1 MKGYVYKIQNN
12 NGYYYYGSSIN
23 PDARWHQHQ
32 LAAAR
37 GEKSKLYNQM
47 MIDGIDSFTMTIVE
61 EVSDMMNVK
70 KAVKVVEAKYINP
83 SLQDPYNLNSVTS
96 NRTDNDR
103 DDIIQHH
110 LSSEAHPVQHAPLD
124 ITHITIP
131 SSMSYTDSIIHISDI
146 HIRAGNHDKSRYTEY
161 LSVFDNLFQ
170 SLQQQQC
177 IQDRTSVI
185 VVTGD
190 LFHHKN
196 KLEPYG
202 LELALH
208 LLRGLAALAPV
219 FVIRGN
225 HDYRQDVPKERDM
238 ITALMSYQIPNV
250 NYLDKTGVYTHQNLS
265 FGLVAIQDTL
275 LYGSTTGIS
284 PDLPPFPKGNSEYN
298 VALFHGTIAGCTLQ
312 TGQNILH
319 GYPIDW
325 FQGFDAILLGDIHLQ
340 QINRAKPI
348 EFTFAPLQSTS
359 HVQTFSYDKES
370 PWGYPGSLIQQDF
383 GEPLYGHGYLLWNL
397 KDKLIHAFHVY
408 NPYGFIKT
416 KNDEILF
423 NKKYTNIK
431 SIISKIWF
439 PNHLRVSVLGDG
451 LELQKCLET
460 KNVMFCKISEDSSS
474 DQKVSEQKDVLQIN
488 SLDVLTEYI
497 QSVIT
502 KDNKPFTD
510 TWKSW
515 LKNPELLVLS
525 VSGFPEPLAKKIS
538 DRSDKILKASLK
550 YLEDFEKFTSQ
561 HLITGKLHIHA
572 LQWNWILNYR
582 DGNYYDFDTN
592 ANKICI
598 VNAKN
603 GSGKSNFLE
612 IICIAL
618 FGEGFP
624 SRDNPNYTS
633 GMICDKKP
641 AGVMANTTII
651 FSLNHQKYVLQR
663 VMRPNSNA
671 RNINFEKIILS
682 EIIDDQERI
691 LHQQKGAV
699 HPWIES
705 HIGTLETYL
714 MTAMLS
720 QNSDKDFFSLDKN
733 TQKTLLDRIMSL
745 DHINSLKAF
754 LKETDKYYKY
764 CCDLIETYYEGAI
777 GGRDPALDKQL
788 EDVTKRL
795 ESSLLISSTLQNR
808 WNHISERDLMKLNM
822 LEAQKQYSEWMSV
835 DAPDLSVLQ
844 SELSAIDKNVGMF
857 TNILLE
863 YHSYSDIVPK
873 DPVCDPSVSVKD
885 VLRILEAHPYY
896 KTKSLYETQ
905 TVNSMYANTD
915 DPQKLFNSIKEFE
928 TWDTIT
934 KTEYSE
940 TFDDTDLVS
949 ALDECIKICEAWPD
963 RIKELNGQIKLARK
977 KFLRLRKQK
986 DELID
991 TRPNRSSKTKEWLEE
1006 TAALL
1011 ACSDIDYMCYK
1022 EGFLLE
1028 SVQRVPLLC
1037 TSIHNNQQK
1046 CLEMSQYISECADI
1060 PFNAKCKACKAQ
1072 PWKKT
1077 FDTYEHDLP
1086 LIERSIEQEQ
1096 TELAEYVCEDIPF
1109 CLSECSEYIRIANE
1123 MLSGCTKYI
1132 QMHSQYST
1140 ESVLFNDHLLWL
1152 EKYDSVCELTDNAE
1166 RECDQLEVL
1175 LRQLT
1180 TALQNADNDRQTL
1193 EYKIQS
1199 IQTKKTE
1206 WDAYCSERDRRLQIY
1221 HFNLGELNYSWF
1233 HHIEVYHN
1241 MISELLQTASQNM
1254 ESLKKRREEIV
1265 VEISA
1270 GKERVE
1276 MHRLANELRLVIEAY
1291 PHWTAWKSEMES
1303 VRQMQLLVRELETRC
1318 GNKVEGVDIA
1328 GIKSVMEVV
1337 AYLSDTFDGYREWLY
1352 KAHIAPLIEQNVN
1365 KVLEMICE
1373 DRPLRL
1379 EGEWLEKIQTLSWF
1393 VRDGSSRPVIEK
1405 ASGFQRFI
1413 VGMAC
1418 RVAFHQIGFCRI
1430 QYDQLFLDEGFT
1442 SCDSDNLERVPDF
1455 LRGLLRLY
1463 DSIYLATHL
1472 DELKVCAD
1480 SQIMIERDASGLSQI
1495 RSAGVEVA
1503 VSAVEAPKKKGR
1515 PTKKVTVVR
1524 SD

>member
-1 MKGYVYKIQNN
+1 M
-12 NGYYYYGSSIN
+12 
-23 PDARWHQHQ
+23 H
-32 LAAAR
+32 
-37 GEKSKLYNQM
+37 
-47 MIDGIDSFTMTIVE
+47 
-61 EVSDMMNVK
+61 
-70 KAVKVVEAKYINP
+70 
-83 SLQDPYNLNSVTS
+83 
-96 NRTDNDR
+96 
-103 DDIIQHH
+103 
-110 LSSEAHPVQHAPLD
+110 
-124 ITHITIP
+124 
-131 SSMSYTDSIIHISDI
+131 SIIHISDI

-170 SLQQQQC
+170 SLQHQQC
-177 IQDRTSVI
+177 IQDKTSVI

-238 ITALMSYQIPNV
+238 ISALMSYQIPNV

-275 LYGSTTGIS
+275 LYGATTGIS
-284 PDLPPFPKGNSEYN
+284 PELPPFPKGNSEYN

-348 EFTFAPLQSTS
+348 DYTFTPLPSTS
-359 HVQTFSYDKES
+359 HVQTFSYDTES
-370 PWGYPGSLIQQDF
+370 PWGYPGSLVQQDF

-397 KDKLIHAFHVY
+397 KEKVIHAFHVH

-416 KNDEILF
+416 KNDEIMI
-423 NKKYTNIK
+423 NKKYTNVAT
-431 SIISKIWF
+431 IISQNWF
-439 PNHLRVSVLGDG
+439 PNHIRVSVLGDG
-451 LELQKCLET
+451 LELQKSLEH
-460 KNVMFCKISEDSSS
+460 KNVIFCKISEEPS
-474 DQKVSEQKDVLQIN
+474 VSHSPHEPKDVLQIN
-488 SLDVLTEYI
+488 SLEVLTDYL

-510 TWKSW
+510 SWKGW

-538 DRSDKILKASLK
+538 ERSDKILKASSK
-550 YLEDFEKFTSQ
+550 YLEEFDKFTSQ
-561 HLITGKLHIHA
+561 HLITGKLHIHN

-592 ANKICI
+592 AKQICI

-624 SRDNPNYTS
+624 SRENLNYTV

-641 AGVMANTTII
+641 AGVMANTSIV
-651 FSLNHQKYVLQR
+651 FSLNDKRYSLQR
-663 VMRPNSNA
+663 VIRPNSNA
-671 RNINFEKIILS
+671 RWIHFEKIVLS
-682 EIIDDQERI
+682 EIIDGQERI

-705 HIGTLETYL
+705 HLGTLETYL

-733 TQKTLLDRIMSL
+733 TQKMLLDRIMSL

-764 CCDLIETYYEGAI
+764 CCDLIETYYDGAV

-788 EDVTKRL
+788 EEVTTRL
-795 ESSLLISSTLQNR
+795 QTSVMISTALQSR
-808 WNHISERDLMKLNM
+808 WNHVSERDLMTIDM

-844 SELSAIDKNVGMF
+844 TELSVIEKQIATANS
-857 TNILLE
+857 ILIT
-863 YHSYSDIVPK
+863 YHSYSDIVPVEC
-873 DPVCDPSVSVKD
+873 VCDSSVSVKD
-885 VLRILEAHPYY
+885 AFDIVQSHPYY
-896 KTKSLYETQ
+896 KTKSLYELQ
-905 TVNSMYANTD
+905 TVNQKYVHID
-915 DPQKLFNSIKEFE
+915 DSQKLFDSNKEFE
-928 TWDTIT
+928 TWDSIT

-940 TFDDTDLVS
+940 TFDDTDVVI
-949 ALDECIKICEAWPD
+949 ALGRCNEICTTYPE
-963 RIKELNGQIKLARK
+963 RIKTISGQVKLARK
-977 KFLRLRKQK
+977 KFLRFRKQK
-986 DELID
+986 DELAD
-991 TRPNRSSKTKEWLEE
+991 TRPNRPSKTKEWLDE
-1006 TAALL
+1006 TAEML
-1011 ACSDIDYMCYK
+1011 ACSEIDYMQYRV
-1022 EGFLLE
+1022 GFLQE
-1028 SVQRVPLLC
+1028 SVQRVPVLC
-1037 TSIHNNQQK
+1037 ASIQHNQQK
-1046 CLEMSQYISECADI
+1046 CLEMAQYLSECAEI
-1060 PFNAKCKACKAQ
+1060 PFNAKCKACKMQ

-1077 FDTYEHDLP
+1077 FDTYEHELP
-1086 LIERSIEQEQ
+1086 LLERSVEQEEA
-1096 TELAEYVCEDIPF
+1096 ELEEYICEDIPF
-1109 CLSECSEYIRIANE
+1109 CLSDSAEYIRIATE
-1123 MLSGCTKYI
+1123 MLSGCTRYI
-1132 QMHSQYST
+1132 QLHELYAVEHDMYDAYYVWQT
-1140 ESVLFNDHLLWL
+1140 E
-1152 EKYDSVCELTDNAE
+1152 YDSVCELTDAAE
-1166 RECDQLEVL
+1166 RECDQLEVCVKGL
-1175 LRQLT
+1175 TDAFQSAFNERQ
-1180 TALQNADNDRQTL
+1180 DL
-1193 EYKIQS
+1193 EHKIQN
-1199 IQTKKTE
+1199 IQQKKTE
-1206 WDAYCSERDRRLQIY
+1206 WVAYCSERDRRLQMY
-1221 HFNLGELNYSWF
+1221 HDNIEKLEYSWF
-1233 HHIEVYHN
+1233 YNLAVYHN
-1241 MISELLQTASQNM
+1241 VVGALLQTATQNM
-1254 ESLKKRREEIV
+1254 KELQTERERILL
-1265 VEISA
+1265 EISE
-1270 GKERVE
+1270 GKERIE
-1276 MHRLANELRLVIEAY
+1276 MHRRASELRLVMEAV
-1291 PHWTAWKSEMES
+1291 PHWTAWKSENES
-1303 VRQMQLLVRELETRC
+1303 IRQMQLLVRELETRC
-1318 GNKVEGVDIA
+1318 GNKVEGIDIG
-1328 GIKSVMEVV
+1328 GIRLVMEVV
-1337 AYLSDTFDGYREWLY
+1337 SYLSDTFDGYREWLY

-1472 DELKVCAD
+1472 DELKVCAH

-1495 RSAGVEVA
+1495 RSLGVEVA
-1503 VSAVEAPKKKGR
+1503 PVIEPKKKGR
-1515 PTKKVTVVR
+1515 PSKKSIMVNR
-1524 SD
+1524 LADE

>member
-1 MKGYVYKIQNN
+1 MHN
-12 NGYYYYGSSIN
+12 
-23 PDARWHQHQ
+23 
-32 LAAAR
+32 
-37 GEKSKLYNQM
+37 
-47 MIDGIDSFTMTIVE
+47 
-61 EVSDMMNVK
+61 
-70 KAVKVVEAKYINP
+70 
-83 SLQDPYNLNSVTS
+83 
-96 NRTDNDR
+96 
-103 DDIIQHH
+103 
-110 LSSEAHPVQHAPLD
+110 
-124 ITHITIP
+124 
-131 SSMSYTDSIIHISDI
+131 IIHISDI

-238 ITALMSYQIPNV
+238 ISALMSYQIPNV

-275 LYGSTTGIS
+275 LYGATTGIS
-284 PDLPPFPKGNSEYN
+284 PELPPFPKGDSEYN

-325 FQGFDAILLGDIHLQ
+325 FQDFDAILLGDIHLQ
-340 QINRAKPI
+340 QINRAKSI
-348 EFTFAPLQSTS
+348 DYTFAPLPSTS
-359 HVQTFSYDKES
+359 HVQTFLYDKES
-370 PWGYPGSLIQQDF
+370 PWGYPGSLVQQDF

-397 KDKLIHAFHVY
+397 KEKLIHAFHVH

-416 KNDEILF
+416 KNDEIMI

-431 SIISKIWF
+431 NIISQKWF
-439 PNHLRVSVLGDG
+439 PDHLRVSVLGDG
-451 LELQKCLET
+451 LELQKSLEH
-460 KNVMFCKISEDSSS
+460 KNVIFCKISEEQS
-474 DQKVSEQKDVLQIN
+474 VSHFPHEPKDVLQIN
-488 SLDVLTEYI
+488 SLEVLTDYL

-510 TWKSW
+510 AWKGW
-515 LKNPELLVLS
+515 LKNPELLILS

-538 DRSDKILKASLK
+538 ERSDKILKASSK
-550 YLEDFEKFTSQ
+550 YLEEFDKFTSQ
-561 HLITGKLHIHA
+561 HLITGKLHIHN

-592 ANKICI
+592 AKQICI

-624 SRDNPNYTS
+624 SRENLNYTV

-641 AGVMANTTII
+641 AGVMANTSIV
-651 FSLNHQKYVLQR
+651 FSLNDKRYSLQR
-663 VMRPNSNA
+663 VIRPNSNA
-671 RNINFEKIILS
+671 RWIHFEKIVLS
-682 EIIDDQERI
+682 EIIDGQERI

-705 HIGTLETYL
+705 HLGTLETYL

-733 TQKTLLDRIMSL
+733 TQKMLLDRIMSL

-764 CCDLIETYYEGAI
+764 CCDLIETYYDGAV

-788 EDVTKRL
+788 EEVTMRL
-795 ESSLLISSTLQNR
+795 QTSVMISTALQSR
-808 WNHISERDLMKLNM
+808 WNHVSERDLIQLDM
-822 LEAQKQYSEWMSV
+822 LEAQKQYSDWMSV
-835 DAPDLSVLQ
+835 DAPDLSVRQ
-844 SELSAIDKNVGMF
+844 TELSVIEKQIATSNS
-857 TNILLE
+857 ILIT
-863 YHSYSDIVPK
+863 YHSYSDIIPVEC
-873 DPVCDPSVSVKD
+873 VCDSSVSVKD
-885 VLRILEAHPYY
+885 AFDIVQSHPYY
-896 KTKSLYETQ
+896 KTKSLYELQ
-905 TVNSMYANTD
+905 TVDQKYVHTD
-915 DPQKLFNSIKEFE
+915 DSQKLFDSNKEFE
-928 TWDTIT
+928 TWDSIT

-940 TFDDTDLVS
+940 TFDDTNVVI
-949 ALDECIKICEAWPD
+949 ALGRCNEICTTYPE
-963 RIKELNGQIKLARK
+963 RIKTIGGQVKLARK
-977 KFLRLRKQK
+977 KFLRFRKQK
-986 DELID
+986 DELAD
-991 TRPNRSSKTKEWLEE
+991 MRPNRPSKTKEWLDE
-1006 TAALL
+1006 TAEVL
-1011 ACSDIDYMCYK
+1011 AYSEIEYMRYRV
-1022 EGFLLE
+1022 GFLQE
-1028 SVQRVPLLC
+1028 SVQRVPALC
-1037 TSIHNNQQK
+1037 ASIQHNQQK
-1046 CLEMSQYISECADI
+1046 CLEMAQYLSECAEI
-1060 PFNAKCKACKAQ
+1060 PFNAKCKACKMQ

-1077 FDTYEHDLP
+1077 FDTYEHELP
-1086 LIERSIEQEQ
+1086 LLERSVEQEEA
-1096 TELAEYVCEDIPF
+1096 ELEEYICEDIPF
-1109 CLSECSEYIRIANE
+1109 CLSDSAEYIRIATE
-1123 MLSGCTKYI
+1123 MLSGCTRYI
-1132 QMHSQYST
+1132 QLHELYAVEHDMYDAYYVWQT
-1140 ESVLFNDHLLWL
+1140 E
-1152 EKYDSVCELTDNAE
+1152 YDSVCELTDAAE
-1166 RECDQLEVL
+1166 RECDQLEVCVKGL
-1175 LRQLT
+1175 TDAFQSAFNERQ
-1180 TALQNADNDRQTL
+1180 DL
-1193 EYKIQS
+1193 EHKIQN
-1199 IQTKKTE
+1199 IQQKKTE
-1206 WDAYCSERDRRLQIY
+1206 WVAYCSERDRRLQTY
-1221 HFNLGELNYSWF
+1221 HDNIRKLEYSWF
-1233 HHIEVYHN
+1233 YNLRMYHN
-1241 MISELLQTASQNM
+1241 VVGALLQTATQNM
-1254 ESLKKRREEIV
+1254 KELQTERERILL
-1265 VEISA
+1265 EISE
-1270 GKERVE
+1270 GKERIE
-1276 MHRLANELRLVIEAY
+1276 MHRRASELRLVMEAM
-1291 PHWTAWKSEMES
+1291 PHWTAWKSENES
-1303 VRQMQLLVRELETRC
+1303 IRQMQLLVRELETRC
-1318 GNKVEGVDIA
+1318 GNKVEGIDIG
-1328 GIKSVMEVV
+1328 GIRLVMEVV
-1337 AYLSDTFDGYREWLY
+1337 SYLSDTFDGYREWLY

-1472 DELKVCAD
+1472 DELKVCAH

-1495 RSAGVEVA
+1495 RSLGVEVA
-1503 VSAVEAPKKKGR
+1503 PVMEPKKKGR
-1515 PTKKVTVVR
+1515 PSKKSIMVNR
-1524 SD
+1524 LEEE

>member
-1 MKGYVYKIQNN
+1 M
-12 NGYYYYGSSIN
+12 
-23 PDARWHQHQ
+23 H
-32 LAAAR
+32 
-37 GEKSKLYNQM
+37 
-47 MIDGIDSFTMTIVE
+47 
-61 EVSDMMNVK
+61 
-70 KAVKVVEAKYINP
+70 
-83 SLQDPYNLNSVTS
+83 
-96 NRTDNDR
+96 
-103 DDIIQHH
+103 
-110 LSSEAHPVQHAPLD
+110 
-124 ITHITIP
+124 
-131 SSMSYTDSIIHISDI
+131 SIIHISDI
-146 HIRAGNHDKSRYTEY
+146 HIRAGNHDKSRYMEY

-170 SLQQQQC
+170 SLQHQQC
-177 IQDRTSVI
+177 IQDKTSVI

-238 ITALMSYQIPNV
+238 ISALMSYQIPNV

-275 LYGSTTGIS
+275 LYGATTGIS
-284 PDLPPFPKGNSEYN
+284 PELPPFPKGNSEYN

-348 EFTFAPLQSTS
+348 DYTFAPLPSTS
-359 HVQTFSYDKES
+359 HVQSFSYDKES
-370 PWGYPGSLIQQDF
+370 PWGYPGSLVQQDF

-397 KDKLIHAFHVY
+397 KEKIIHAFHVH

-416 KNDEILF
+416 KNDEIMI
-423 NKKYTNIK
+423 NKKYKNIK
-431 SIISKIWF
+431 SIISQNWF
-439 PNHLRVSVLGDG
+439 PDHVRVSVLGDG
-451 LELQKCLET
+451 LELQKCLEQ
-460 KNVMFCKISEDSSS
+460 KNVMFCKISEEQS
-474 DQKVSEQKDVLQIN
+474 VSHTREQRDVLQIN
-488 SLDVLTEYI
+488 SLEVLTDYL

-502 KDNKPFTD
+502 KDNKVFTD
-510 TWKSW
+510 AWKGW
-515 LKNPELLVLS
+515 LKNPELLILS

-538 DRSDKILKASLK
+538 ERSDKILKASSK
-550 YLEDFEKFTSQ
+550 YLEEFDKFTSQ
-561 HLITGKLHIHA
+561 HLITGKLHIHN

-592 ANKICI
+592 AKQICI

-624 SRDNPNYTS
+624 SRENLNYTV

-641 AGVMANTTII
+641 AGVMANTSIV
-651 FSLNHQKYVLQR
+651 FSLNDKRYSLQR
-663 VMRPNSNA
+663 VIRPNSNA
-671 RNINFEKIILS
+671 RWIHFEKIVLS
-682 EIIDDQERI
+682 EIIDGQERI

-705 HIGTLETYL
+705 HLGTLETYL

-764 CCDLIETYYEGAI
+764 CCDLIETYYDGAV

-788 EDVTKRL
+788 EEVTTRL
-795 ESSLLISSTLQNR
+795 QTSVMISTALQSR
-808 WNHISERDLMKLNM
+808 WNHVSERDLMRLDM
-822 LEAQKQYSEWMSV
+822 LEAQKQYSDWMSV
-835 DAPDLSVLQ
+835 DAPDLYVLHT
-844 SELSAIDKNVGMF
+844 ELSVIEKEIATANS
-857 TNILLE
+857 ILIT
-863 YHSYSDIVPK
+863 YHSYSDIIPVEC
-873 DPVCDPSVSVKD
+873 VCDSSVSVKD
-885 VLRILEAHPYY
+885 AFDIIQSHPYY
-896 KTKSLYETQ
+896 KTKSLYELQ
-905 TVNSMYANTD
+905 TVNQKYVHTD
-915 DPQKLFNSIKEFE
+915 DSQKLFDSNKEFE
-928 TWDTIT
+928 TWDSII

-940 TFDDTDLVS
+940 TFDDTDVVI
-949 ALDECIKICEAWPD
+949 ALGRCNEICTTYPE
-963 RIKELNGQIKLARK
+963 RIKTISGQVKLARK
-977 KFLRLRKQK
+977 KFLRFRKQK
-986 DELID
+986 DELAD
-991 TRPNRSSKTKEWLEE
+991 MRPNRPSKTKEWLDE
-1006 TAALL
+1006 TAEML
-1011 ACSDIDYMCYK
+1011 ACSEIDYMRYRV
-1022 EGFLLE
+1022 GFLQE
-1028 SVQRVPLLC
+1028 SVQRVPALC
-1037 TSIHNNQQK
+1037 ASIQHNQQK
-1046 CLEMSQYISECADI
+1046 CLEMAQYISECAEI
-1060 PFNAKCKACKAQ
+1060 PFNAKCKACKMQ

-1077 FDTYEHDLP
+1077 FDTYEHELP
-1086 LIERSIEQEQ
+1086 LLERSVEQEE
-1096 TELAEYVCEDIPF
+1096 TELEEYICEDIPF
-1109 CLSECSEYIRIANE
+1109 CLSDSAKYIYIATE
-1123 MLSGCTKYI
+1123 MLSGCTRYLQLHELYAI
-1132 QMHSQYST
+1132 ERAMYDAYYVWQT
-1140 ESVLFNDHLLWL
+1140 E
-1152 EKYDSVCELTDNAE
+1152 YDCICELTDAAE
-1166 RECDQLEVL
+1166 RECDQLEVCVKGL
-1175 LRQLT
+1175 TDAFQSAFNERQ
-1180 TALQNADNDRQTL
+1180 DL
-1193 EYKIQS
+1193 EHKIEN
-1199 IQTKKTE
+1199 IQQKKTE
-1206 WDAYCSERDRRLQIY
+1206 WVAYCSERDRRLQTY
-1221 HFNLGELNYSWF
+1221 HDNIGKLEYSWF
-1233 HHIEVYHN
+1233 YNLTMYHN
-1241 MISELLQTASQNM
+1241 VVGTLLQNATQNMKELQTERERILLEISEGQ
-1254 ESLKKRREEIV
+1254 
-1265 VEISA
+1265 
-1270 GKERVE
+1270 ERIE
-1276 MHRLANELRLVIEAY
+1276 MHRRASELRLVMEAV
-1291 PHWTAWKSEMES
+1291 PHWTAWKSENES
-1303 VRQMQLLVRELETRC
+1303 IRQMQLLVRELETRC

-1328 GIKSVMEVV
+1328 GIRLVMEVV
-1337 AYLSDTFDGYREWLY
+1337 SYLSDTFDGYREWLY
-1352 KAHIAPLIEQNVN
+1352 KAHIAPLVEQNVN

-1463 DSIYLATHL
+1463 NSIYLATHL

-1480 SQIMIERDASGLSQI
+1480 SQIMIERNASGLSQI
-1495 RSAGVEVA
+1495 RSLGVEVA
-1503 VSAVEAPKKKGR
+1503 PVMEPKKKGR
-1515 PTKKVTVVR
+1515 PSKKSIMVNR
-1524 SD
+1524 LAEEE

>member
-1 MKGYVYKIQNN
+1 M
-12 NGYYYYGSSIN
+12 
-23 PDARWHQHQ
+23 H
-32 LAAAR
+32 
-37 GEKSKLYNQM
+37 
-47 MIDGIDSFTMTIVE
+47 
-61 EVSDMMNVK
+61 
-70 KAVKVVEAKYINP
+70 
-83 SLQDPYNLNSVTS
+83 
-96 NRTDNDR
+96 
-103 DDIIQHH
+103 
-110 LSSEAHPVQHAPLD
+110 
-124 ITHITIP
+124 
-131 SSMSYTDSIIHISDI
+131 SIIHISDI

-170 SLQQQQC
+170 SLSNQQC

-238 ITALMSYQIPNV
+238 ISALMSYQIPNV

-275 LYGSTTGIS
+275 LYGATTGIS
-284 PDLPPFPKGNSEYN
+284 PELPPFPKGDSEYN

-312 TGQNILH
+312 TGQSILH

-348 EFTFAPLQSTS
+348 DYTFAPLPSTS
-359 HVQTFSYDKES
+359 HVQTFLYDKES
-370 PWGYPGSLIQQDF
+370 PWGYPGSLVQQDF

-397 KDKLIHAFHVY
+397 KEKIIHAFHVH

-416 KNDEILF
+416 KNDEIMI

-431 SIISKIWF
+431 NIISQKWF
-439 PNHLRVSVLGDG
+439 PNHIRVSVLGDG
-451 LELQKCLET
+451 LELQKSLEH
-460 KNVMFCKISEDSSS
+460 KNIMFCKISEEPSVSHSSH
-474 DQKVSEQKDVLQIN
+474 EPKDVLQIN
-488 SLDVLTEYI
+488 SLEVLTDYL

-510 TWKSW
+510 SWKGW
-515 LKNPELLVLS
+515 LKNPELLILS

-538 DRSDKILKASLK
+538 ERSDKILKASSK
-550 YLEDFEKFTSQ
+550 YLEEFDKFTSQ
-561 HLITGKLHIHA
+561 HLITGKLHIHN

-592 ANKICI
+592 AKQICI

-624 SRDNPNYTS
+624 SRENLNYTV
-633 GMICDKKP
+633 GMICDTKP
-641 AGVMANTTII
+641 VGVMANTSIV
-651 FSLNHQKYVLQR
+651 FSLNDKRYSLQR
-663 VMRPNSNA
+663 VIRPNSNA
-671 RNINFEKIILS
+671 RWIHFEKIVLS
-682 EIIDDQERI
+682 EIIDGQERI

-705 HIGTLETYL
+705 HLGTLETYL

-733 TQKTLLDRIMSL
+733 TQKMLLDRIMSL

-764 CCDLIETYYEGAI
+764 CCDLIETYYDGAV

-788 EDVTKRL
+788 EEVTTRL
-795 ESSLLISSTLQNR
+795 QTSVMISTALQSR
-808 WNHISERDLMKLNM
+808 WNHVSERDLMTIDV
-822 LEAQKQYSEWMSV
+822 LEAQKQYSDWMSV

-844 SELSAIDKNVGMF
+844 TELSVIEKQIATANS
-857 TNILLE
+857 ILIT
-863 YHSYSDIVPK
+863 YHSYSDIIP
-873 DPVCDPSVSVKD
+873 DECVCDSSVSVKD
-885 VLRILEAHPYY
+885 AFDTVQSHPYY
-896 KTKSLYETQ
+896 KTKSLYELQ
-905 TVNSMYANTD
+905 TVEQKYVHTD
-915 DPQKLFNSIKEFE
+915 DSQKLFDSNKEFE
-928 TWDTIT
+928 TWDSIT

-940 TFDDTDLVS
+940 TFDDTDVVI
-949 ALDECIKICEAWPD
+949 ALGRCNEICTTYPE
-963 RIKELNGQIKLARK
+963 RIKTISGQVKLARK
-977 KFLRLRKQK
+977 KFLRFRKQK
-986 DELID
+986 DELAD
-991 TRPNRSSKTKEWLEE
+991 MRPNRPSKTKEWLDE
-1006 TAALL
+1006 TAEML
-1011 ACSDIDYMCYK
+1011 ACSEIDYMQYRV
-1022 EGFLLE
+1022 GFLQE
-1028 SVQRVPLLC
+1028 SVQRVPALC
-1037 TSIHNNQQK
+1037 ASIQHNQQK
-1046 CLEMSQYISECADI
+1046 CLEMAQYLSECAEI
-1060 PFNAKCKACKAQ
+1060 PFNAKCKACKMQ

-1077 FDTYEHDLP
+1077 FDTYEHELP
-1086 LIERSIEQEQ
+1086 LLERSVEQEEA
-1096 TELAEYVCEDIPF
+1096 ELEEYICEDIPF
-1109 CLSECSEYIRIANE
+1109 CLSDSAEYIRIATE
-1123 MLSGCTKYI
+1123 MLSGCTRYI
-1132 QMHSQYST
+1132 QLHELYAVEHDMYDAYYVWQT
-1140 ESVLFNDHLLWL
+1140 E
-1152 EKYDSVCELTDNAE
+1152 YDNVCELTDAAE
-1166 RECDQLEVL
+1166 RECDQLEVCVKGFTDAFQSAFNE
-1175 LRQLT
+1175 RQ
-1180 TALQNADNDRQTL
+1180 DL
-1193 EYKIQS
+1193 EHKIQN
-1199 IQTKKTE
+1199 IQQKKTE
-1206 WDAYCSERDRRLQIY
+1206 WAAYCSERDRRLQTY
-1221 HFNLGELNYSWF
+1221 HDNIGKLEYSWF
-1233 HHIEVYHN
+1233 YNLAVYHN
-1241 MISELLQTASQNM
+1241 VVGALLQTATQNM
-1254 ESLKKRREEIV
+1254 KELQTERERILL
-1265 VEISA
+1265 EISE
-1270 GKERVE
+1270 GKERIE
-1276 MHRLANELRLVIEAY
+1276 MHRRASELRLVMEAM
-1291 PHWTAWKSEMES
+1291 PHWTAWKSENES
-1303 VRQMQLLVRELETRC
+1303 IRQMQLLVRELETRC
-1318 GNKVEGVDIA
+1318 GNKVEGIDIG
-1328 GIKSVMEVV
+1328 GIRLVMEVV
-1337 AYLSDTFDGYREWLY
+1337 SYLSDTFDGYREWLY

-1472 DELKVCAD
+1472 DELKVCAH

-1495 RSAGVEVA
+1495 RSLGVQVA
-1503 VSAVEAPKKKGR
+1503 PVMEPKKKGR
-1515 PTKKVTVVR
+1515 PSKKSIMVNR
-1524 SD
+1524 LAEEE

>member
-1 MKGYVYKIQNN
+1 M
-12 NGYYYYGSSIN
+12 
-23 PDARWHQHQ
+23 H
-32 LAAAR
+32 
-37 GEKSKLYNQM
+37 
-47 MIDGIDSFTMTIVE
+47 
-61 EVSDMMNVK
+61 
-70 KAVKVVEAKYINP
+70 
-83 SLQDPYNLNSVTS
+83 
-96 NRTDNDR
+96 
-103 DDIIQHH
+103 
-110 LSSEAHPVQHAPLD
+110 
-124 ITHITIP
+124 
-131 SSMSYTDSIIHISDI
+131 SIIHISDI

-170 SLQQQQC
+170 SLQHQQC
-177 IQDRTSVI
+177 IQDKTSVI

-238 ITALMSYQIPNV
+238 ISALMSYQIPNV

-275 LYGSTTGIS
+275 LYGATTGIS
-284 PDLPPFPKGNSEYN
+284 PELPPFPKGDSEYN

-312 TGQNILH
+312 TGQSILH

-348 EFTFAPLQSTS
+348 DYTFAPLPSTS
-359 HVQTFSYDKES
+359 HVQTFLYDKES
-370 PWGYPGSLIQQDF
+370 PWGYPGSLVQQDF

-397 KDKLIHAFHVY
+397 KEKVIHAFHVH

-416 KNDEILF
+416 KNDEIMI
-423 NKKYTNIK
+423 NKKYTNVK
-431 SIISKIWF
+431 TIISQKWF
-439 PNHLRVSVLGDG
+439 PNHIRVSVLGDG
-451 LELQKCLET
+451 LELQKCLEH
-460 KNVMFCKISEDSSS
+460 KNVMFCKISE
-474 DQKVSEQKDVLQIN
+474 EQSVPHTHEPKDVLQIN
-488 SLDVLTEYI
+488 SLEVLTDYL
-497 QSVIT
+497 QSVII
-502 KDNKPFTD
+502 KDNKVFTD
-510 TWKSW
+510 AWKGW

-538 DRSDKILKASLK
+538 ERSDKILKASSK
-550 YLEDFEKFTSQ
+550 YLEEFDKFTSQ
-561 HLITGKLHIHA
+561 HLITGKLHIHN

-592 ANKICI
+592 AKQICI

-624 SRDNPNYTS
+624 SRENLNYTV

-641 AGVMANTTII
+641 AGVMANTSIV
-651 FSLNHQKYVLQR
+651 FSLNDKRYSLQR
-663 VMRPNSNA
+663 VIRPNSNA
-671 RNINFEKIILS
+671 RWIHFEKIVLS
-682 EIIDDQERI
+682 EIIDGQERI

-705 HIGTLETYL
+705 HLGTLETYL

-733 TQKTLLDRIMSL
+733 TQKMLLDRIMSL

-764 CCDLIETYYEGAI
+764 CCDLIETYYDGAV

-788 EDVTKRL
+788 EEVTTRL
-795 ESSLLISSTLQNR
+795 QTSVIISTALQSR
-808 WNHISERDLMKLNM
+808 WNHVSERDLMTIDM

-835 DAPDLSVLQ
+835 DAPDLSVLHTT
-844 SELSAIDKNVGMF
+844 LSVIEKQMATANS
-857 TNILLE
+857 ILIT
-863 YHSYSDIVPK
+863 YHSYSDIVPVEC
-873 DPVCDPSVSVKD
+873 VCDSSVSVKD
-885 VLRILEAHPYY
+885 AFDIVQSHPYY
-896 KTKSLYETQ
+896 KIKSLYELQ
-905 TVNSMYANTD
+905 TVEQKYIHTD
-915 DPQKLFNSIKEFE
+915 DSQKLFDSNKEFE
-928 TWDTIT
+928 TWDSIT

-940 TFDDTDLVS
+940 TFDDTDVVV
-949 ALDECIKICEAWPD
+949 ALGRCNEICTTYPE
-963 RIKELNGQIKLARK
+963 RIKTIGGQVKLARK
-977 KFLRLRKQK
+977 KFLRFRKQK
-986 DELID
+986 DELAD
-991 TRPNRSSKTKEWLEE
+991 MRPNRPSKTKEWLEE
-1006 TAALL
+1006 TAEVLT
-1011 ACSDIDYMCYK
+1011 CSEIDYMQYRV
-1022 EGFLLE
+1022 GFLQE
-1028 SVQRVPLLC
+1028 SVQRVPALC
-1037 TSIHNNQQK
+1037 ASIQHNQQK
-1046 CLEMSQYISECADI
+1046 CLEMAQYLSECAEI
-1060 PFNAKCKACKAQ
+1060 PFNAKCKACKMQ

-1077 FDTYEHDLP
+1077 FDTYEHELP
-1086 LIERSIEQEQ
+1086 LLERSVEQEEA
-1096 TELAEYVCEDIPF
+1096 ELEEYICEDIPF
-1109 CLSECSEYIRIANE
+1109 CLSDSAEYIRIATE
-1123 MLSGCTKYI
+1123 MLSGCTRYI
-1132 QMHSQYST
+1132 QLHELYAVERDMYDAYYVWQT
-1140 ESVLFNDHLLWL
+1140 E
-1152 EKYDSVCELTDNAE
+1152 YDSVCELTDASE
-1166 RECDQLEVL
+1166 RECDQLEVCVKGL
-1175 LRQLT
+1175 TDAFQSAFNERQ
-1180 TALQNADNDRQTL
+1180 DL
-1193 EYKIQS
+1193 EHKIQN
-1199 IQTKKTE
+1199 IQQKKTE
-1206 WDAYCSERDRRLQIY
+1206 WAAYCSERDRRLQTY
-1221 HFNLGELNYSWF
+1221 HDNIGKLEYSWF
-1233 HHIEVYHN
+1233 YNLAVYHN
-1241 MISELLQTASQNM
+1241 VVGALLQTATQNM
-1254 ESLKKRREEIV
+1254 KELQTERERILL
-1265 VEISA
+1265 EISE
-1270 GKERVE
+1270 GKERIE
-1276 MHRLANELRLVIEAY
+1276 MHRRASELRLVMEAV
-1291 PHWTAWKSEMES
+1291 PHWTAWKSENES
-1303 VRQMQLLVRELETRC
+1303 IRQMQLLVRELETRC
-1318 GNKVEGVDIA
+1318 GNKVEGIDIG
-1328 GIKSVMEVV
+1328 GIRLVMEVV
-1337 AYLSDTFDGYREWLY
+1337 SYLSDTFDGYREWLY

-1472 DELKVCAD
+1472 DELKVCAH

-1495 RSAGVEVA
+1495 RSLGVEVA
-1503 VSAVEAPKKKGR
+1503 PVMEPKKKGR
-1515 PTKKVTVVR
+1515 PSKKSIMVNR
-1524 SD
+1524 LAEEE

>member
-1 MKGYVYKIQNN
+1 MHN
-12 NGYYYYGSSIN
+12 
-23 PDARWHQHQ
+23 
-32 LAAAR
+32 
-37 GEKSKLYNQM
+37 
-47 MIDGIDSFTMTIVE
+47 
-61 EVSDMMNVK
+61 
-70 KAVKVVEAKYINP
+70 
-83 SLQDPYNLNSVTS
+83 
-96 NRTDNDR
+96 
-103 DDIIQHH
+103 
-110 LSSEAHPVQHAPLD
+110 
-124 ITHITIP
+124 
-131 SSMSYTDSIIHISDI
+131 IIHISDI
-146 HIRAGNHDKSRYTEY
+146 HIRAGNHDKSRYIEY

-275 LYGSTTGIS
+275 LYGATTGIS
-284 PDLPPFPKGNSEYN
+284 PELPPFPKGDSEYN

-312 TGQNILH
+312 TGQSILH

-340 QINRAKPI
+340 QVNRVKPI
-348 EFTFAPLQSTS
+348 DYTFAPLPSTS

-370 PWGYPGSLIQQDF
+370 PWGYPGSLVQQDF

-397 KDKLIHAFHVY
+397 KEKLIHAFHIH

-416 KNDEILF
+416 KNDEIMI
-423 NKKYTNIK
+423 NKKYTNVK
-431 SIISKIWF
+431 NIISQNWF
-439 PNHLRVSVLGDG
+439 PDHLRVSVLGDG
-451 LELQKCLET
+451 LELQKSLEQ
-460 KNVMFCKISEDSSS
+460 KNVMFCKIIE
-474 DQKVSEQKDVLQIN
+474 EQSAPHTREQRDVLQIN
-488 SLDVLTEYI
+488 SLEVLTDYL

-502 KDNKPFTD
+502 KDGKLFTD
-510 TWKSW
+510 AWKGW
-515 LKNPELLVLS
+515 LKNPELLILS
-525 VSGFPEPLAKKIS
+525 VSGFPETLSKKIS
-538 DRSDKILKASLK
+538 ERSDKILKASSK
-550 YLEDFEKFTSQ
+550 YLEEFEKFTSQ

-572 LQWNWILNYR
+572 IHWNWILNYR

-624 SRDNPNYTS
+624 SRENPNYTS

-641 AGVMANTTII
+641 AGTMANTTII
-651 FSLNHQKYVLQR
+651 FSLNQQKYVLQR

-682 EIIDDQERI
+682 EIIDGQERI

-699 HPWIES
+699 HPWIET

-764 CCDLIETYYEGAI
+764 CCDIIETYYDGAV

-788 EDVTKRL
+788 EDVSARL
-795 ESSLLISSTLQNR
+795 ESSIKIASALQSR
-808 WNHISERDLMKLNM
+808 WNHVSERDLMQLNM
-822 LEAQKQYSEWMSV
+822 LEAQKCYSEWISV

-844 SELSAIDKNVGMF
+844 MELSVIDKNLSVFNG
-857 TNILLE
+857 ILLE
-863 YHSYSDIVPK
+863 YHSYSDLEFS
-873 DPVCDPSVSVKD
+873 DSVCDSSVSVKD
-885 VLRILEAHPYY
+885 VFSVLQAHPYY
-896 KTKSLYETQ
+896 KSKSLYETQ
-905 TVNSMYANTD
+905 TVDPVYLHTD
-915 DPQKLFNSIKEFE
+915 EPQKLFDSNKEFE
-928 TWDTIT
+928 TWDTLT
-934 KTEYSE
+934 RTEYSE
-940 TFDDTDLVS
+940 TFDDTDLVT
-949 ALDECIKICEAWPD
+949 ALERCIEICNTHPE
-963 RIKELNGQIKLARK
+963 RIKALSNQIKLSRK
-977 KFLRLRKQK
+977 KFLRFRKQK
-986 DELID
+986 DELAD
-991 TRPNRSSKTKEWLEE
+991 TRPNRPSKSKEWLEE
-1006 TAALL
+1006 TALEIS
-1011 ACSDIDYMCYK
+1011 CFDIDYMRYK

-1028 SVQRVPLLC
+1028 SVKSVPMLS
-1037 TSIHNNQQK
+1037 TSIQNNQQK
-1046 CLEMSQYISECADI
+1046 CLEMAQYISECAEI
-1060 PFNAKCKACKAQ
+1060 PFNPKCKACKVQ

-1086 LIERSIEQEQ
+1086 LLERSVEQEMS
-1096 TELAEYVCEDIPF
+1096 ELEEYICEDIPF
-1109 CLSECSEYIRIANE
+1109 CLSDSAEYIRIATE
-1123 MLSGCTKYI
+1123 MLSGCSKYI
-1132 QMHSQYST
+1132 QLHEVYSV
-1140 ESVLFNDHLLWL
+1140 ESGLSDAYYVWQ
-1152 EKYDSVCELTDNAE
+1152 EEYDSVCELTDVAE
-1166 RECDQLEVL
+1166 RECDQLEAL
-1175 LRQLT
+1175 LKQLT
-1180 TALQNADNDRQTL
+1180 DAFQGAYNERQDL
-1193 EYKIQS
+1193 EHKIQN
-1199 IQTKKTE
+1199 IQKKKTE
-1206 WDAYCSERDRRLQIY
+1206 WESYCSERDRRLQIY
-1221 HFNLGELNYSWF
+1221 QTNLRKLEYSWF
-1233 HHIEVYHN
+1233 YNVQLYHN
-1241 MISELLQTASQNM
+1241 AIGKLIQSASQNK
-1254 ESLKKRREEIV
+1254 EKLLQRREEV
-1265 VEISA
+1265 LLEIKN
-1270 GKERVE
+1270 GQERLIA
-1276 MHRLANELRLVIEAY
+1276 HQRASELRLVMEAY

-1303 VRQMQLLVRELETRC
+1303 IRQMQLLVRELETRC

-1328 GIKSVMEVV
+1328 GIRSVMEVV

-1365 KVLEMICE
+1365 KVLEIICE

-1455 LRGLLRLY
+1455 LRSLLRLY
-1463 DSIYLATHL
+1463 NSIYLATHL

-1495 RSAGVEVA
+1495 RSVGVEVA

>member
-1 MKGYVYKIQNN
+1 M
-12 NGYYYYGSSIN
+12 
-23 PDARWHQHQ
+23 H
-32 LAAAR
+32 
-37 GEKSKLYNQM
+37 
-47 MIDGIDSFTMTIVE
+47 
-61 EVSDMMNVK
+61 
-70 KAVKVVEAKYINP
+70 
-83 SLQDPYNLNSVTS
+83 
-96 NRTDNDR
+96 
-103 DDIIQHH
+103 
-110 LSSEAHPVQHAPLD
+110 
-124 ITHITIP
+124 
-131 SSMSYTDSIIHISDI
+131 SIIHISDI

-170 SLQQQQC
+170 SLQHQQC
-177 IQDRTSVI
+177 IQDKTSVI

-238 ITALMSYQIPNV
+238 ISALMSYQIPNV

-275 LYGSTTGIS
+275 LYGATTGIS
-284 PDLPPFPKGNSEYN
+284 PELPPFPKGNSEYN

-340 QINRAKPI
+340 QINRVKSI
-348 EFTFAPLQSTS
+348 DYTFAPLPSTS
-359 HVQTFSYDKES
+359 HVQSFSYDKES
-370 PWGYPGSLIQQDF
+370 PWGYPGSLVQQDF

-397 KDKLIHAFHVY
+397 KEKIIHAFHVH

-416 KNDEILF
+416 KNDEIMI

-431 SIISKIWF
+431 NIISQNWF

-451 LELQKCLET
+451 LDLQKSLEK
-460 KNVMFCKISEDSSS
+460 KNVMFCKIIEEQS
-474 DQKVSEQKDVLQIN
+474 VSHTREQRDVLQIN
-488 SLDVLTEYI
+488 SLEVLTDYL

-510 TWKSW
+510 SWKGW
-515 LKNPELLVLS
+515 LKNPELLILS

-538 DRSDKILKASLK
+538 ERSDKILKASSR
-550 YLEDFEKFTSQ
+550 YLEEFDKFTSQ
-561 HLITGKLHIHA
+561 HLITGKLHIHN

-592 ANKICI
+592 AKQICI

-624 SRDNPNYTS
+624 SRENLNYTV

-641 AGVMANTTII
+641 AGVMANTSIV
-651 FSLNHQKYVLQR
+651 FSLNDKRYSLQR
-663 VMRPNSNA
+663 VIRPNSNA
-671 RNINFEKIILS
+671 RWIHFEKIVLS
-682 EIIDDQERI
+682 EIIDGQERI

-705 HIGTLETYL
+705 HLGTLETYL

-764 CCDLIETYYEGAI
+764 CCDLIETYYDGAV

-788 EDVTKRL
+788 EEVTTRL
-795 ESSLLISSTLQNR
+795 QTSVMISTALQSR
-808 WNHISERDLMKLNM
+808 WNHVSERDLMTIDV
-822 LEAQKQYSEWMSV
+822 LEAQKQYSKWMSV

-844 SELSAIDKNVGMF
+844 TELSVIEKQIATANS
-857 TNILLE
+857 ILIT
-863 YHSYSDIVPK
+863 YHSYSDIIP
-873 DPVCDPSVSVKD
+873 DECVCDSSVSVKD
-885 VLRILEAHPYY
+885 AFDTVQSHPYY
-896 KTKSLYETQ
+896 KTKSLYELQ
-905 TVNSMYANTD
+905 TVNQKYVHTD
-915 DPQKLFNSIKEFE
+915 DSQKLFDSNKEFE
-928 TWDTIT
+928 TWDSIT

-940 TFDDTDLVS
+940 TFDDTDVVI
-949 ALDECIKICEAWPD
+949 ALGRCNEICNTYPE
-963 RIKELNGQIKLARK
+963 RIKTISGQVKLARK
-977 KFLRLRKQK
+977 KFLRFRKQK
-986 DELID
+986 DELAD
-991 TRPNRSSKTKEWLEE
+991 MRPNRPSKTKEWLDE
-1006 TAALL
+1006 TAEML
-1011 ACSDIDYMCYK
+1011 ACSEIDYMQYRV
-1022 EGFLLE
+1022 GFLQE
-1028 SVQRVPLLC
+1028 SVQRVPALC
-1037 TSIHNNQQK
+1037 ASIQHNRQK
-1046 CLEMSQYISECADI
+1046 CLEMAQYLSECAEI
-1060 PFNAKCKACKAQ
+1060 PFNAKCKACKMQ

-1077 FDTYEHDLP
+1077 FDTYEHELP
-1086 LIERSIEQEQ
+1086 LLERSVEQEEA
-1096 TELAEYVCEDIPF
+1096 ELEEYICEDIPF
-1109 CLSECSEYIRIANE
+1109 CLSDSAEYIRIATE
-1123 MLSGCTKYI
+1123 MLSGCTRYI
-1132 QMHSQYST
+1132 QLHELYAVEHDMYDAYYVWQT
-1140 ESVLFNDHLLWL
+1140 E
-1152 EKYDSVCELTDNAE
+1152 YDNVCELTDAAE
-1166 RECDQLEVL
+1166 RECDQLEVCVKGFTDAFQSAFNE
-1175 LRQLT
+1175 RQ
-1180 TALQNADNDRQTL
+1180 DL
-1193 EYKIQS
+1193 EHKIQN
-1199 IQTKKTE
+1199 IQQKKTE
-1206 WDAYCSERDRRLQIY
+1206 WAAYCSERDRRLQTY
-1221 HFNLGELNYSWF
+1221 HDNIGKLEYSWF
-1233 HHIEVYHN
+1233 YNLAVYHN
-1241 MISELLQTASQNM
+1241 VVGALLQTATQNM
-1254 ESLKKRREEIV
+1254 KELQTERERILL
-1265 VEISA
+1265 EISE
-1270 GKERVE
+1270 GKERIE
-1276 MHRLANELRLVIEAY
+1276 MHRRASELRLVMEAV
-1291 PHWTAWKSEMES
+1291 PHWTAWKSENES
-1303 VRQMQLLVRELETRC
+1303 IRQMQLLVRELETRC
-1318 GNKVEGVDIA
+1318 GNKVEGIDIG
-1328 GIKSVMEVV
+1328 GIRLVMEVV
-1337 AYLSDTFDGYREWLY
+1337 SYLSDTFDGYREWLY

-1472 DELKVCAD
+1472 DELKVCAH

-1495 RSAGVEVA
+1495 RSLGVEVA
-1503 VSAVEAPKKKGR
+1503 PVMEPKKKGR
-1515 PTKKVTVVR
+1515 PSKKSIMVNR
-1524 SD
+1524 LAEEE

>member
-1 MKGYVYKIQNN
+1 MHN
-12 NGYYYYGSSIN
+12 
-23 PDARWHQHQ
+23 
-32 LAAAR
+32 
-37 GEKSKLYNQM
+37 
-47 MIDGIDSFTMTIVE
+47 
-61 EVSDMMNVK
+61 
-70 KAVKVVEAKYINP
+70 
-83 SLQDPYNLNSVTS
+83 
-96 NRTDNDR
+96 
-103 DDIIQHH
+103 
-110 LSSEAHPVQHAPLD
+110 
-124 ITHITIP
+124 
-131 SSMSYTDSIIHISDI
+131 IIHISDI

-275 LYGSTTGIS
+275 LYGATTGIS
-284 PDLPPFPKGNSEYN
+284 PDLPPFPKGDSEYN
-298 VALFHGTIAGCTLQ
+298 IALFHGTIAGCTLQ

-340 QINRAKPI
+340 QVNRVKPI
-348 EFTFAPLQSTS
+348 EYSFAPLPFTS

-370 PWGYPGSLIQQDF
+370 PWGYPGSLVQQDF

-397 KDKLIHAFHVY
+397 KEKFVHAFHIH

-416 KNDEILF
+416 KNDEIMI

-431 SIISKIWF
+431 NIISQNWF

-451 LELQKCLET
+451 LELQKCLEK
-460 KNVMFCKISEDSSS
+460 KNVMFCKISEDLSVS
-474 DQKVSEQKDVLQIN
+474 QKVHEQKDVLQIN
-488 SLDVLTEYI
+488 SLEVLTEYI

-510 TWKSW
+510 AWKGW

-525 VSGFPEPLAKKIS
+525 VSGFPEPLAKKVLE
-538 DRSDKILKASLK
+538 RSDKILKASSK
-550 YLEDFEKFTSQ
+550 YLEEFEKFTSQ
-561 HLITGKLHIHA
+561 HLITGKLHIHT
-572 LQWNWILNYR
+572 LHWNWILNYR

-618 FGEGFP
+618 FGDGFP
-624 SRDNPNYTS
+624 SRENPEYKV

-641 AGVMANTTII
+641 AGIMANTSIV
-651 FSLNHQKYVLQR
+651 FSLNDKRYSLQR

-671 RNINFEKIILS
+671 RQIQFEKIILS
-682 EIIDDQERI
+682 EIIDGQEQI

-699 HPWIES
+699 HPWIET
-705 HIGTLETYL
+705 HLGTFETYL

-745 DHINSLKAF
+745 DHINSLKTF

-764 CCDLIETYYEGAI
+764 CCDLIETYYDGAV

-788 EDVTKRL
+788 EDVSERL
-795 ESSLLISSTLQNR
+795 KTSVMISSSIQSR
-808 WNHISERDLMKLNM
+808 WNHVSERDLMQLNM
-822 LEAQKQYSEWMSV
+822 LEAQKCYSEWISV

-844 SELSAIDKNVGMF
+844 MELSAIDKNLSVFNG
-857 TNILLE
+857 ILLE
-863 YHSYSDIVPK
+863 YHSYSDLEFSES
-873 DPVCDPSVSVKD
+873 VCDSSANDILK
-885 VLRILEAHPYY
+885 VLQAHPYY

-905 TVNSMYANTD
+905 KVDSLYLHTD
-915 DPQKLFNSIKEFE
+915 DPQKLFDSNKEFE
-928 TWDTIT
+928 TWDGIK

-940 TFDDTDLVS
+940 TFDDTDLVV
-949 ALDECIKICEAWPD
+949 ALEKLTEICNTYPE
-963 RIKELNGQIKLARK
+963 RIKVLSNQMKLARK
-977 KFLRLRKQK
+977 KFLRFRKQK
-986 DELID
+986 DELTD
-991 TRPNRSSKTKEWLEE
+991 TRPNRPSKSKEWLEE
-1006 TAALL
+1006 TSVELSCL
-1011 ACSDIDYMCYK
+1011 DIDYMQYK

-1028 SVQRVPLLC
+1028 SIQRVPLLS
-1037 TSIHNNQQK
+1037 TSIQNNQQK
-1046 CLEMSQYISECADI
+1046 CMEMAQYISECADI

-1077 FDTYEHDLP
+1077 LDAYEHDLP
-1086 LIERSIEQEQ
+1086 LLERSIEQEMS
-1096 TELAEYVCEDIPF
+1096 ELQEYICEDIPF
-1109 CLSECSEYIRIANE
+1109 CLSDSAEYIRIANQ
-1123 MLSGCTKYI
+1123 MLSGCSKYI
-1132 QMHSQYST
+1132 QTASVYNC
-1140 ESVLFNDHLLWL
+1140 ESVLFNAYQMWQ
-1152 EKYDSVCELTDNAE
+1152 EEYDTICDQTDAAE
-1166 RECDQLEVL
+1166 RECEQLEL
-1175 LRQLT
+1175 LLKQLDT
-1180 TALQNADNDRQTL
+1180 EFTSANNEKHDL
-1193 EYKIQS
+1193 EYKIQN
-1199 IQTKKTE
+1199 IQKKKTE
-1206 WDAYCSERDRRLQIY
+1206 WESYCSERDRRLQIY
-1221 HFNLGELNYSWF
+1221 QCNLGKLNYSWF
-1233 HHIEVYHN
+1233 YNIRMYHN
-1241 MISELLQTASQNM
+1241 AIGKLIQSASQNKEELLQ
-1254 ESLKKRREEIV
+1254 RREEVIRSL
-1265 VEISA
+1265 SA
-1270 GKERVE
+1270 GKERAI
-1276 MHRLANELRLVIEAY
+1276 MHQRASELRLVMEAY
-1291 PHWTAWKSEMES
+1291 PHWTAWKSENES
-1303 VRQMQLLVRELETRC
+1303 IRQMQLLVRELEVRC

-1328 GIKSVMEVV
+1328 GIRSVMEVV
-1337 AYLSDTFDGYREWLY
+1337 SYLSDTFDGYREWLY
-1352 KAHIAPLIEQNVN
+1352 KSHIAPLIEQNVN
-1365 KVLEMICE
+1365 SVLEIICE

-1455 LRGLLRLY
+1455 LRSLLRLY
-1463 DSIYLATHL
+1463 NSIYLATHL
-1472 DELKVCAD
+1472 DELKVCAN

-1495 RSAGVEVA
+1495 RSAGVEIA

-1515 PTKKVTVVR
+1515 PSKKVTVVR